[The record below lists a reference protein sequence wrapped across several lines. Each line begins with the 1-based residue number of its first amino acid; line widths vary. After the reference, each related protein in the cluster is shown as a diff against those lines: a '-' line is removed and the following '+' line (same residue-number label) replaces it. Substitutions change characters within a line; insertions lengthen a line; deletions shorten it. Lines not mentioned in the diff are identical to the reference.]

1 MQDTQNTPA
10 WGENHDLF
18 SYEFD
23 ECQEWDH
30 LAFGPN
36 GTETLNPVTD
46 YAQQEPNVS
55 TLYDCD
61 YINGEGGDP
70 SVMSYAAQVDDLDG
84 NPAHCIAWG
93 QDPEGMIDGSAS
105 GGDRS
110 NEPSFD
116 LSGCE
121 IGTATM

>member
-1 MQDTQNTPA
+1 MFMQETANTPA
-10 WGENHDLF
+10 WAETHDLF

-36 GTETLNPVTD
+36 GTETLAAVENVAD
-46 YAQQEPNVS
+46 QEPNVS
-55 TLYDCD
+55 TLYDCAYFTD
-61 YINGEGGDP
+61 NA
-70 SVMSYAAQVDDLDG
+70 MSFAAQVDDLDG
-84 NPAHCIAWG
+84 NPAHCVAWG
-93 QDPEGMIDGSAS
+93 EDPQGMIDGTAS
-105 GGDRS
+105 DGDRS